1 MPNKKYPSV
10 VFKERIKSIREELEK
25 YCNETV
31 ALYRKATGLFEKYD
45 SKVAEEVIE
54 RSKEMDIYG
63 YEIERS
69 CIRFIAVEQ
78 PLASDL
84 LYVESSIRV
93 MSHIKRIAYLCR
105 NMAEA
110 IGEIKDIKVPQPLL
124 NDVQYMIDY
133 VQIMLTKGFSA
144 FVNQD
149 VSIAK
154 ELAADD
160 DKVDELFDSILKQ
173 ITSLVAQK
181 TDFALGIINLLFLTR
196 YLERIG
202 DRIVHIGDRI
212 VFINT
217 NRRPRIEQLKEEN

>member
-10 VFKERIKSIREELEK
+10 VFKERIKSIREELEN

-31 ALYRKATGLFEKYD
+31 DLYRKATSLFEKYD
-45 SKVAEEVIE
+45 QKKADEVIE

-78 PLASDL
+78 PLATDL

-93 MSHIKRIAYLCR
+93 MSHIKRIASLCR

-110 IGEIKDIKVPQPLL
+110 SNEIKDITVPEQLQS
-124 NDVQYMIDY
+124 DVQFMIDY
-133 VQIMLTKGFSA
+133 VQIMLTKGFRA

-149 VSIAK
+149 ITIAR
-154 ELAADD
+154 ELSNDD
-160 DKVDELFDSILKQ
+160 DKVDDLFDSILKQ
-173 ITSLVAQK
+173 ITQLIAK
-181 TDFALGIINLLFLTR
+181 KEDFALGVINLLFLTR

-202 DRIVHIGDRI
+202 DRVVQIGDRI

>member
-10 VFKERIKSIREELEK
+10 VFKERIKSIREELEN

-31 ALYRKATGLFEKYD
+31 DLYRKATSLFEKYD
-45 SKVAEEVIE
+45 QKKADEVIE

-78 PLASDL
+78 PLATDL

-110 IGEIKDIKVPQPLL
+110 SNEIKDITVPEQLKS
-124 NDVQYMIDY
+124 DVQFMIDY
-133 VQIMLTKGFSA
+133 VQIMLTKGFRA

-149 VSIAK
+149 ITIAR
-154 ELAADD
+154 ELSNDD
-160 DKVDELFDSILKQ
+160 DKVDDLFDSILKQ
-173 ITSLVAQK
+173 ITQLVAK
-181 TDFALGIINLLFLTR
+181 KEDFALGVINLLFLTR

-202 DRIVHIGDRI
+202 DRVVQIGDRI

>member
-1 MPNKKYPSV
+1 
-10 VFKERIKSIREELEK
+10 
-25 YCNETV
+25 
-31 ALYRKATGLFEKYD
+31 
-45 SKVAEEVIE
+45 
-54 RSKEMDIYG
+54 MDIYG

-105 NMAEA
+105 NIAEA
-110 IGEIKDIKVPQPLL
+110 CNEIKDIKISEQLRS
-124 NDVQYMIDY
+124 DVQFMIDY
-133 VQIMLTKGFSA
+133 VQIMLTKGFSS
-144 FVNQD
+144 FINQD
-149 VSIAK
+149 ISRAK
-154 ELAADD
+154 ELAIDD
-160 DKVDELFDSILKQ
+160 DKVDDLFDSILRQ
-173 ITSLVAQK
+173 ITQLVAQK

-202 DRIVHIGDRI
+202 DRVVQIGDRV

>member
-10 VFKERIKSIREELEK
+10 VFKERIKSIRQELEN

-31 ALYRKATGLFEKYD
+31 SLYKKAISLFEKYD
-45 SKVAEEVIE
+45 QKKADEVVE
-54 RSKEMDIYG
+54 KSKEMDIYG

-105 NMAEA
+105 NIAEA
-110 IGEIKDIKVPQPLL
+110 CNEIKDIKISEQLRS
-124 NDVQYMIDY
+124 DVQFMIDY
-133 VQIMLTKGFSA
+133 VQIMLTKGFSS
-144 FVNQD
+144 FINQD
-149 VSIAK
+149 ISRAK
-154 ELAADD
+154 ELAIDD
-160 DKVDELFDSILKQ
+160 DKVDDLFDSILRQ
-173 ITSLVAQK
+173 ITQLVAQK

-202 DRIVHIGDRI
+202 DRVVQIGDRV